1 MKALIC
7 DDHEISRDG
16 IFNMLMKIDANTL
29 IDVACNGNE
38 ALQKARSE
46 DYDLVML
53 DIELPDI
60 SGMEV
65 LRSLKEI
72 QPDTKVVMISVNLL
86 KQYVSHALELKAS
99 GYMSKDINFFDF
111 SAGIKKVMNGDIFL
125 SSTISSVMFSQ
136 NNNNDFDLLF
146 NKLSKS
152 EKKVYPY
159 LIEGKSNK
167 QIAGILNKDAGSIS
181 TDVYRIKTK
190 MNCRSLTE
198 LVTLHLKHHP
208 GIS

>member
-16 IFNMLMKIDANTL
+16 IFAMLKKTDANTL

-38 ALQKARSE
+38 ALQKVRST

-53 DIELPDI
+53 DIELPDM

-65 LRSLKEI
+65 LRSIKEVK
-72 QPDTKVVMISVNLL
+72 PATKVVMISVNLL
-86 KQYVSHALELKAS
+86 KQFVSRALELKAS

-111 SAGIKKVMNGDIFL
+111 TAGIKKVMNGDVFL
-125 SSTISSVMFSQ
+125 SSTIASVMFSQ
-136 NNNNDFDLLF
+136 TDKNDFDLLF
-146 NKLSKS
+146 NTLSKS

-159 LIEGKSNK
+159 LIEGKTNK
-167 QIAGILNKDAGSIS
+167 EIADILKKDAGSIS
-181 TDVYRIKTK
+181 TDVYRIRKK
-190 MNCRSLTE
+190 MNCRSLAE
-198 LVTLHLKHHP
+198 LIKFHLKHNSGNP
-208 GIS
+208 